1 MAIKR
6 LALASAVTAILAGCG
21 ADDQSYEYVDR
32 DAKEIKVS
40 DLRLDGRWFYAPT
53 TGAAPRFA
61 VTQFPFLQGMG
72 RYVELCFSDEGLEV
86 RGYDR
91 NNPDATLP
99 KDANGYCLPEGH
111 ASTGDFLGGE
121 DTVNF
126 PHVMTIGGSYAKY
139 QCQEDSYGDCTNKEE
154 ADSDPNLSTGAF
166 RNNSHF
172 TPDPS
177 DTTITELNFDKLYGT
192 KEGLTPQGSPE
203 VISWEFDPKGGVLN
217 FELEQT
223 FSIDLSQLS
232 RYIDWSAMEEELANG
247 SFKARFYY
255 SLVHEDHLAS
265 KDYQPVVYPRADDTS
280 FGFFTT
286 TTLKLNPITNKY
298 DDVTY
303 LNRFNPEL
311 GSIKYYLTDNFFEEK
326 NKIYLD
332 STIETV
338 NKMNQALSV
347 IGVDTSKPPIEIVN
361 KTEGMGV
368 HPGDLRYNVIN
379 LVDEPLDNGL
389 LGYGPSVAH
398 PMTGEIIKAH
408 VNQYSGVARTGSAY
422 YWNNLAR
429 FYNREQLANVDY
441 FTPVTPAVTSDGENS
456 SRVSTTPAVSKGMQ
470 AQSVR
475 NITAKATVLEDPY
488 SSSVAHYIEKPTQS
502 GFAAPVKFDDLMTI
516 TDESHPEDVVKA
528 EMQRLQ
534 MWSENTVFPVEAMWI
549 SATQKSMIDNL
560 DINSGDF
567 FNEIY
572 SDEEDPQLIG
582 KTLKTWKELGIDERR
597 IAADAL
603 TITTYANTLVH
614 ELGHN
619 LGLRHNFKG
628 SNDSGNFYSE
638 AQAKALGLRSIPA
651 YSSTMDYAPS
661 MLDETPTWG
670 LYDLEAF
677 KFAYG
682 REIDVFGDLPVAKAD
697 LPEEVDAAPE
707 VTLPEDREPT
717 AEEQQQYD
725 KWLAYSQYLQDLA
738 AYQAWVAYTDTPIY
752 KATSDSS
759 LLDCRPIQVVQ
770 QDGEQQLQYTCSL
783 DRVDRIALIDEVG
796 LRLDLEALLVAEAS
810 TGLQVSTILRDASQ
824 LSQFKHLSELNEVV
838 PLSGYTSSQD
848 LRDLFNSLQR
858 TKEIVR
864 HGVINYVEGEFE
876 LERES
881 FAFCTDGNVSLNSDC
896 NRFDE
901 GTNIDEIISY
911 KWQSYIDNYENRNVA
926 ILNEDGLTTYD
937 YMGYIMRR
945 LRGMNEIREV
955 IEDSERLDDIYTRLG
970 FARATDR
977 PLDFFSYMI
986 ESDCKVEGDNTL
998 WFCDT
1003 GNATRKAASYFLS
1016 ILRTPEHQCVL
1027 ETKSKLDQSVINTQV
1042 ISLGEF
1048 ISSDARRSLDAN
1060 YNIAEA
1066 SCFDEEIKAAI
1077 VKKFDFRKDSTQLT
1091 TPIAETENG
1100 RFLNSVGSF
1109 DPSNNYS
1116 NSVSALG
1123 IWPDKALASYLLAR
1137 RYTLRFTDE
1146 VSHAALMDWPG
1157 VKNEFD
1163 NIMEH
1168 LIANEPLSTPV
1179 SLVDG
1184 EGNSVT
1190 SPVPV
1195 NLHATEKLEALP
1207 PLPCGVYR
1215 FLRVPC
1221 DGRADIPT
1229 MLLDMAASRIY
1240 SPDYD
1245 VQSRSLNQLNSWVK
1259 ERDNYYLPDGS
1270 VSFVLDNSKYAA
1282 TESNTLAWKYANK
1295 LNTMEPSALIK
1306 QLDAQ
1311 SQDDLKLV
1319 VDTWGALPYSNNFF
1333 YYSAIVGANNS
1344 QMIAEFA
1351 AQVDVWSDY
1360 VRGLGYT
1367 TLDSDA
1373 VINFILNETLGA
1385 EIGAGRITLANGT
1398 VTHVSTGQTYSLNNV
1413 INMVVGL
1420 EFANFGPE
1428 GQFEQVQQVATNV
1441 NNALATATPEMAAI
1455 WSLPVNSVQAYLN
1468 NDYKALDVDFYQTE
1482 EVLRRLPTRSEH

>member
-1 MAIKR
+1 MAFKKLI
-6 LALASAVTAILAGCG
+6 LTSAIGAILAGCG

-32 DAKEIKVS
+32 DAKEVKVS

-91 NNPDATLP
+91 NSPDAQLP
-99 KDANGYCLPEGH
+99 KDANGFCLPEGQD
-111 ASTGDFLGGE
+111 SSGGFLGGE

-126 PHVMTIGGSYAKY
+126 PHIMTIGGSYSKY
-139 QCQEDSYGDCTNKEE
+139 QCREDSYGDCTNQEE
-154 ADSDPNLSTGAF
+154 TDSDPNLTSGAF
-166 RNNSHF
+166 RNNTHF

-177 DTTITELNFDKLYGT
+177 DTKITELNFDELYGT
-192 KEGLTPQGSPE
+192 KEGLTAQGSPE
-203 VISWEFDPKGGVLN
+203 VISWEFDPKSGVLN

-223 FSIDLSQLS
+223 FSIDISQLS
-232 RYIDWSAMEEELANG
+232 SYINWSAMEEELGNG
-247 SFKARFYY
+247 SFKARFFY

-265 KDYQPVVYPRADDTS
+265 KDYQPIVYPNSDDSS

-311 GSIKYYLTDNFFEEK
+311 DTIKYYLTDNFFEEK

-338 NKMNQALSV
+338 NKMNEALSV

-361 KTEGMGV
+361 KTSGMGI

-422 YWNNLAR
+422 YWNNLVR
-429 FYNREQLANVDY
+429 FYNREQLANVEY
-441 FTPVTPAVTSDGENS
+441 FKAPTSDVDAAIDS
-456 SRVSTTPAVSKGMQ
+456 SAEATDSSTPDVARAMQSLALRNFGGKAV
-470 AQSVR
+470 A
-475 NITAKATVLEDPY
+475 LEDAH
-488 SSSVAHYIEKPTQS
+488 SSQAAQYVDKPVES
-502 GFAAPVKFDDLMTI
+502 GFSAPVKFDDLMQI
-516 TDESHPEDVVKA
+516 TDESTPEEVVKA
-528 EMQRLQ
+528 DMQRLQ
-534 MWSENTVFPVEAMWI
+534 MWSENTVFPMEAMWI

-560 DINSGDF
+560 DLSAGDF
-567 FNEIY
+567 FNDIY
-572 SDEEDPQLIG
+572 DDNNVLIG
-582 KTLKTWKELGIDERR
+582 RELKTWKQLGIDERR
-597 IAADAL
+597 VAADAL

-619 LGLRHNFKG
+619 VGLRHNFKG
-628 SNDSGNFYSE
+628 SNDSKNFYSE
-638 AQAKALGLRSIPA
+638 AQAKALGMKSIPA

-661 MLDETPTWG
+661 MLDEVPTWG

-682 REIDVFGDLPVAKAD
+682 REIDVYGDLPVRPA
-697 LPEEVDAAPE
+697 EEPAVVDAAPQ
-707 VTLPEDREPT
+707 VTLPTDREPT

-725 KWLAYSQYLQDLA
+725 AWVAYSQYQQDLA
-738 AYQAWVAYTDTPIY
+738 AYQAWVKYIETPIY
-752 KATSDSS
+752 KATGGES

-770 QDGEQQLQYTCSL
+770 QDGADKLQYTCSL
-783 DRVDRIALIDEVG
+783 DKIDKVALIDEVG
-796 LRLDLEALLVAEAS
+796 LRLDLEALLAAEAVQGVQLTS
-810 TGLQVSTILRDASQ
+810 VLRNDSQ
-824 LSQFKHLSELNEVV
+824 LSQFKHLSKLNSIV
-838 PLSGYTSSQD
+838 PLAGVTSGQD
-848 LRDLFNSLQR
+848 LRSLFNSLQQ

-864 HGVINYVEGEFE
+864 HGVINYVEGEYE
-876 LERES
+876 LTRES
-881 FAFCTDGNVSLNSDC
+881 FSFCTDGNVSLNSDC

-901 GTNIDEIISY
+901 GTNIDEIVSY
-911 KWQSYIDNYENRNVA
+911 KWQRYLDNYENRNVEV
-926 ILNEDGLTTYD
+926 LNQNGLTTND
-937 YMGYIMRR
+937 YMGYTMSR

-955 IEDSERLDDIYTRLG
+955 IEDSERLDALYTRLG
-970 FARATDR
+970 LARATDR
-977 PLDFFSYMI
+977 PLDFFSYMV
-986 ESDCKVEGDNTL
+986 ESDCKVEGDNAL
-998 WFCDT
+998 WFCNT

-1016 ILRTPEHQCVL
+1016 VLRTPEHQCVL
-1027 ETKSKLDQSVINTQV
+1027 ETTSNSDSSVIENKV

-1048 ISSDARRSLDAN
+1048 ISLDARHDLDAN
-1060 YNIAEA
+1060 YDIAHA
-1066 SCFDEEIKAAI
+1066 SCFDEPIQKAIRDKYDA
-1077 VKKFDFRKDSTQLT
+1077 RKEATQT
-1091 TPIAETENG
+1091 TSVIAETENG

-1123 IWPDKALASYLLAR
+1123 IWPDKAIASYLLAR
-1137 RYTLRFTDE
+1137 RYTLRTTDE
-1146 VSHAALMDWPG
+1146 ASHAALMDWPG

-1163 NIMEH
+1163 NIIEH

-1179 SLVDG
+1179 NLIDE
-1184 EGNSVT
+1184 EGNSVS

-1195 NLHATEKLEALP
+1195 NLHFTTKLEALP
-1207 PLPCGVYR
+1207 PLPCGLYN
-1215 FLRVPC
+1215 FLNIPC

-1229 MLLDMAASRIY
+1229 MLLSMAASRIY
-1240 SPDYD
+1240 SQDYD
-1245 VQSRSLNQLNSWVK
+1245 VQSRSLSQLNSWVK
-1259 ERDNYYLPDGS
+1259 ERDNYYLPGGS

-1282 TESNTLAWKYANK
+1282 TENNTLAWKYANK
-1295 LNTMEPSALIK
+1295 LNAAEPSALIK
-1306 QLDAQ
+1306 QLGEQ
-1311 SQDDLKLV
+1311 SKEDLKLV
-1319 VDTWGALPYSNNFF
+1319 VDTWGSLPYSNYF
-1333 YYSAIVGANNS
+1333 YYYNTVVGANNS
-1344 QMIAEFA
+1344 QMISEFA
-1351 AQVDVWSDY
+1351 AQVDTWSNF
-1360 VRGLGYT
+1360 VRDLGIT
-1367 TLDSDA
+1367 TLENEG
-1373 VINFILNETLGA
+1373 VINYILGQTFDNELT
-1385 EIGAGRITLANGT
+1385 AGRVLLENGI
-1398 VTHVSTGQTYSLNNV
+1398 VTHVSTGQTYPLNSV
-1413 INMVVGL
+1413 INMIVGL
-1420 EFANFGPE
+1420 EYANFGPD
-1428 GQFEQVQQVATNV
+1428 GLFEEVQEVASNV

-1455 WSLPVNSVQAYLN
+1455 WSLPVTSVQAYLN

>member
-1 MAIKR
+1 MAFKR
-6 LALASAVTAILAGCG
+6 IALASAITAVLAGCG

-40 DLRLDGRWFYAPT
+40 DLKLDGRWFYAPT

-91 NNPDATLP
+91 NNPDAQLP
-99 KDANGYCLPEGH
+99 KDANGFCLPEGE
-111 ASTGDFLGGE
+111 SISGDFLGGE

-139 QCQEDSYGDCTNKEE
+139 QCREDSYGDCTNKEE
-154 ADSDPNLSTGAF
+154 TDSDPNLSSGAF

-177 DTTITELNFDKLYGT
+177 NTKITELNFDKLYGLKRGIT
-192 KEGLTPQGSPE
+192 VQGSPE
-203 VISWEFDPKGGVLN
+203 VISWEFDPKAGVLN

-223 FSIDLSQLS
+223 FSIDINQLS
-232 RYIDWSAMEEELANG
+232 RYINWSAMEEELANG

-265 KDYQPVVYPRADDTS
+265 KDYQPIVYPKSDDSS

-311 GSIKYYLTDNFFEEK
+311 DSIKYYLTDNFFEEK

-338 NKMNQALSV
+338 NKMNEALSV
-347 IGVDTSKPPIEIVN
+347 IGVDTNKPEIEIVN
-361 KTEGMGV
+361 KTAGMGI

-389 LGYGPSVAH
+389 LGYGPSVAN
-398 PMTGEIIKAH
+398 PLTGEIIKAH

-441 FTPVTPAVTSDGENS
+441 FRPETPDAESNGDQQPVEAVTPAV
-456 SRVSTTPAVSKGMQ
+456 AQGMEAQ
-470 AQSVR
+470 ALR
-475 NITAKATVLEDPY
+475 NIAAQAVVLEDPY
-488 SSSVAHYIEKPTQS
+488 SSSAASYVEKPIET
-502 GFAAPVKFDDLMTI
+502 GFSSPVKFDDLLTI
-516 TDESHPEDVVKA
+516 TDESTPEQVVQA

-549 SATQKSMIDNL
+549 SATQKSMLDNL
-560 DINSGDF
+560 DFSSGDF
-567 FNEIY
+567 FNEIL
-572 SDEEDPQLIG
+572 SDEEEPKVIG
-582 KTLKTWKELGIDERR
+582 KKLKTWKELGIDERR

-614 ELGHN
+614 EIGHN
-619 LGLRHNFKG
+619 VGLRHNFKG
-628 SNDSGNFYSE
+628 SNDAKNFYSE
-638 AQAKALGLRSIPA
+638 AQTRALGLKSIPA

-661 MLDETPTWG
+661 MLDEVPTWG

-682 REIDVFGDLPVAKAD
+682 REIDVFGDLPVAEVQK
-697 LPEEVDAAPE
+697 PEEVAAAPQ

-725 KWLAYSQYLQDLA
+725 AWMEYSQYQQDLA
-738 AYQAWVAYTDTPIY
+738 AYNRWLAYTDTPIY
-752 KATSDSS
+752 KATGDAS
-759 LLDCRPIQVVQ
+759 LLDCRPIKVVQ
-770 QDGEQQLQYTCSL
+770 NDDEQQLQYTCSL
-783 DRVDRIALIDEVG
+783 DTIDKVALIDEVG
-796 LRLDLEALLVAEAS
+796 LRLDFEALLKAEAEQ
-810 TGLQVSTILRDASQ
+810 GLQVSSILRSDEN
-824 LSQFKHLSELNEVV
+824 LSQYTHLSELNAVV
-838 PLSGYTSSQD
+838 PLASYTTGD
-848 LRDLFNSLQR
+848 ELRELFNSLQR

-864 HGVINYVEGEFE
+864 HGVINYIEGEYE

-901 GTNIDEIISY
+901 GTNIDEIVSY
-911 KWQSYIDNYENRNVA
+911 KWQRYIDNYENSNVGVLKA
-926 ILNEDGLTTYD
+926 NGMTTYN
-937 YMGYIMRR
+937 YMGYILSR
-945 LRGMNEIREV
+945 LRSMNEIREV
-955 IEDSERLDDIYTRLG
+955 LENSERLDDLYTRLG
-970 FARATDR
+970 FSRATDR

-986 ESDCKVEGDNTL
+986 ESDCKTEGENSL

-1016 ILRTPEHQCVL
+1016 VLKTPEHQCVL
-1027 ETKSKLDQSVINTQV
+1027 ETTSKADGNVIDNKV

-1048 ISSDARRSLDAN
+1048 ITLDARYDLDVNYDIAN
-1060 YNIAEA
+1060 A
-1066 SCFDEEIKAAI
+1066 SCFDEEIKVAI
-1077 VKKFDFRKDSTQLT
+1077 IDKFDFRKESTQVT
-1091 TPIAETENG
+1091 KPIAETENG

-1146 VSHAALMDWPG
+1146 ASHAALMDWPG
-1157 VKNEFD
+1157 VKEEFD
-1163 NIMEH
+1163 NIIEH
-1168 LIANEPLSTPV
+1168 LVANEPLSTPV
-1179 SLVDG
+1179 SLVD
-1184 EGNSVT
+1184 EDGNSFS

-1195 NLHATEKLEALP
+1195 NLHLTNKLEALP
-1207 PLPCGVYR
+1207 PLPCSIYK
-1215 FLRVPC
+1215 FLTVPC
-1221 DGRADIPT
+1221 NGRADIPS
-1229 MLLDMAASRIY
+1229 MILNMAATRIY

-1245 VQSRSLNQLNSWVK
+1245 VESRSLNQLNGWVK

-1295 LNTMEPSALIK
+1295 LNALEPSDLVK

-1311 SQDDLKLV
+1311 SKEDLQSV
-1319 VDTWGALPYSNNFF
+1319 VDAWGILPYSSRFT
-1333 YYSAIVGANNS
+1333 YYLAVINANNPD
-1344 QMIAEFA
+1344 MISEFVP
-1351 AQVDVWSDY
+1351 QVAKWSDY
-1360 VRGLGYT
+1360 VRELGYAELT
-1367 TLDSDA
+1367 DPI
-1373 VINFILNETLGA
+1373 INFILDKAIVDEL
-1385 EIGAGRITLANGT
+1385 EAGRLTIDGGV
-1398 VTHVSTGQTYSLNNV
+1398 VTHVSSGQTYPVGSV
-1413 INMVVGL
+1413 VNMMVGL
-1420 EFANFGPE
+1420 TFANYGPE
-1428 GQFEQVQQVATNV
+1428 GRVAEVQQVAAAV
-1441 NNALATATPEMAAI
+1441 NAGMATATPEMAAI
-1455 WSLPVNSVQAYLN
+1455 WSLPVNTVQAYLN
-1468 NDYKALDVDFYQTE
+1468 NDFRALDADFFATE
-1482 EVLRRLPTRSEH
+1482 EVLRRLPTRLER